1 MSGIPDVTRPTQAV
15 QQTASTALRGKI
27 QAKMQPFLTAKG
39 DLQTAQERL
48 QQSHSA
54 ADNAATVAQ
63 ARYAK
68 YITGVN
74 QKNQTAVAQYNQ
86 HLLSSLQQY
95 APQYDAAVAQQNLQT
110 AEQATKPTQLLQFNV
125 QQSYQAQKQ
134 TYTPLSTQLP
144 SGQSSGKA

>member
-1 MSGIPDVTRPTQAV
+1 MAALLSGSEVFMLIMAGISFLGACVGITYSFILRSRCTQISCCGASCTRDVLPA
-15 QQTASTALRGKI
+15 
-27 QAKMQPFLTAKG
+27 
-39 DLQTAQERL
+39 D
-48 QQSHSA
+48 QSQL
-54 ADNAATVAQ
+54 V
-63 ARYAK
+63 
-68 YITGVN
+68 TGVN

-110 AEQATKPTQLLQFNV
+110 AEQATTPTQLLQFNV